1 MKYTAAREIFEMY
14 PGYVRGVV
22 VARAVTNGEQE
33 NAEILALLREAEET
47 VRQRSDLEDI
57 SQHPRIASWRAAYAR
72 FGARPSKFHSS
83 VEAMVRRVRKGS
95 ELPYINHLVALGNCI
110 SLKHLLPVGGHDVGV
125 AESDLWLKLA
135 QGDEVFTPFGTE
147 IVENPEPGEVVY
159 LEGKKVLCRRWTWR
173 QAQHTI
179 LTPESRHM
187 AINVDGLPPVTA
199 GETEAICE
207 ELAELVRKFC
217 GGEVACRYLRED
229 NPTIEV

>member
-1 MKYTAAREIFEMY
+1 MKYTVAKEIFEMY

-22 VARAVTNGEQE
+22 VARGVTNGGPEK
-33 NAEILALLREAEET
+33 AEILALLREAEEA
-47 VRQRSDLEDI
+47 VRQRSDPEDI

-83 VEAMVRRVRKGS
+83 IEAMVRRVRKKGK
-95 ELPYINHLVALGNCI
+95 LPYINHLVALGNYT

-125 AESDLWLKLA
+125 AENDLELKLA
-135 QGDEVFTPFGTE
+135 QGDELFTPFGTE
-147 IVENPEPGEVVY
+147 VVENPRSGEVVY

-179 LTPESRHM
+179 LTPESRHV

-199 GETEAICE
+199 EEIELICG

-229 NPTIEV
+229 NPVIEV

>member
-1 MKYTAAREIFEMY
+1 MKYTAAKEIFEMY

-22 VARAVTNGEQE
+22 VAKGVTNGGQE
-33 NAEILALLREAEET
+33 NVEILALLREAEEM

-57 SQHPRIASWRAAYAR
+57 SQHPRIASWRAAYAA

-83 VEAMVRRVRKGS
+83 IEAMVRRVRKGG
-95 ELPYINHLVALGNCI
+95 ELPYINHLVALGNSV
-110 SLKHLLPVGGHDVGV
+110 SLKYLLPVGGHDVGV
-125 AESDLWLKLA
+125 AKSDLWLKLA
-135 QGDEVFTPFGTE
+135 QGDELFTPFGTE

-179 LTPESRHM
+179 LSPGSRHV
-187 AINVDGLPPVTA
+187 AINVDGLPPITA
-199 GETEAICE
+199 EETEAICE

-217 GGEVACRYLRED
+217 KGEIVCRYLRED
-229 NPTIEV
+229 NPVIEV

>member
-1 MKYTAAREIFEMY
+1 MKYTAAKEIFEMY

-22 VARAVTNGEQE
+22 VARGVTNGGEE
-33 NAEILALLREAEET
+33 NAEILALLREAEGT

-83 VEAMVRRVRKGS
+83 IEAMLRRVRKGD
-95 ELPYINHLVALGNCI
+95 ELPYINHLVALGNHI
-110 SLKHLLPVGGHDVGV
+110 SLKYLLPVGGHDVGV

-135 QGDEVFTPFGTE
+135 QGDELFTPFGTE

-179 LTPESRHM
+179 LTPQSSHV
-187 AINVDGLPPVTA
+187 AINVDGLPPVTVQ
-199 GETEAICE
+199 ETEAICE
-207 ELAELVRKFC
+207 ELAGLVRKFC

-229 NPTIEV
+229 NPVIEV

>member
-1 MKYTAAREIFEMY
+1 MRYTAAKEIFEMY

-22 VARAVTNGEQE
+22 VARGVTNGERE
-33 NAEILALLREAEET
+33 NTEIVALLRKAEET

-83 VEAMVRRVRKGS
+83 IEAMVRRVRKGG
-95 ELPYINHLVALGNCI
+95 ELPYINDLVALGNYI
-110 SLKHLLPVGGHDVGV
+110 SLKYLLPVGGHDIGV

-135 QGDEVFTPFGTE
+135 QGDELFTPFGTE

-159 LEGKKVLCRRWTWR
+159 LDGKKVLCRRGTWR

-179 LTPESRHM
+179 LTPESRHV

-199 GETEAICE
+199 RETEAVCE
-207 ELAELVRKFC
+207 ELAKLVGKFC

-229 NPTIEV
+229 NPVIEV